1 MNILLVE
8 DETLLGEILKELLET
23 LGHKVFYA
31 RDALEAQ
38 EILSAIGMKIDFAL
52 VDVVLPGMSGP
63 ELVSWILERYPHIR
77 VVCITGYTPLVT
89 EEPCGRGVPII
100 FKPFSLKD
108 LEPYL
113 KTY

>member
-8 DETLLGEILKELLET
+8 DEALLGETLKELLET
-23 LGHKVFYA
+23 LGHQVFYTK
-31 RDALEAQ
+31 DAMEAQ
-38 EILSAIGMKIDFAL
+38 EILSARGMEIDFAL

-63 ELVSWILERYPHIR
+63 ELVVWILERYPHIR

-89 EEPCGRGVPII
+89 EEPCGKGVPVI
-100 FKPFSLKD
+100 FKPFTIKD

-113 KTY
+113 KVH